1 MRPKHHT
8 LSLVLTLLAALA
20 TSGAARA
27 AGGEVDGQIQDAQGK
42 PLPGVAVTLLAAG
55 GKAAQN
61 QTADAQGNFHF
72 GGLASGVYIVTA
84 ALDGYAPVT
93 CPGARILSG
102 LTRRYAV
109 KLAAAGGGAA
119 STCAPAA
126 EPGG

>member
-1 MRPKHHT
+1 MRPKHPT

-20 TSGAARA
+20 TTGTARA
-27 AGGEVDGQIQDAQGK
+27 AGGEVGGQVQDAQGK
-42 PLPGVAVTLLAAG
+42 PLPAVAVTLLAAG

-72 GGLASGVYIVTA
+72 GGLGSGVYIVTA

-102 LTRRYAV
+102 LTRRFAI
-109 KLAAAGGGAA
+109 KLAAAGGGEG
-119 STCAPAA
+119 SSCAPAA